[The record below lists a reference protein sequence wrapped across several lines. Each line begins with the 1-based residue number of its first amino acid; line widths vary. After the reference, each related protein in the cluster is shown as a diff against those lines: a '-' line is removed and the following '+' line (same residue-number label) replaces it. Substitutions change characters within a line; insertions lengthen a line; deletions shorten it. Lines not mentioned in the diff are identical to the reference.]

1 MKKLAIP
8 ILAIA
13 LTFSACTDN
22 QLEQV
27 AKSLLVAAKSIGIV
41 QTTVIEAN
49 KQGLITDETTSLI
62 LAGCIKANQAGQQA
76 SAITR
81 SISKLDPASRQQMI
95 PMVQSAL
102 GAVSASLVIDLSSVK
117 NEQTKQAVLT
127 GLTTAQTALN
137 LVLTTLSTT
146 GN

>member
-49 KQGLITDETTSLI
+49 QQGLITDETTSLI